1 MYYSKKEYADNR
13 EIRDKNTSLYWIK
26 KIYLLDRTKMVSGK
40 ELTDLIDKEHA
51 TFVSRNEYDLINL
64 ADIAFENNAPDLSL
78 KMMLK
83 AINGENSA
91 VHIHEK
97 LAEWHQ
103 RFAGLIQN
111 GFNNPDVFYY
121 QLIIERNYNDLL
133 NLSLIF
139 ITIMLWK

>member
-1 MYYSKKEYADNR
+1 MLTTVRSGIKILR
-13 EIRDKNTSLYWIK
+13 FTGSRRSIYWTEQ
-26 KIYLLDRTKMVSGK
+26 RWSQGK